1 MKTSTY
7 TSWWREM
14 GAISRGMMFIEGNV
28 ATPAAL
34 EATTGAGTPRH
45 LPARPRRRAARRS
58 GFSLYEDLLFLGGR
72 PMTAG
77 HNDDIEEPFPQTRA
91 GIDGA
96 RRADQRKT
104 RGVLQAVGLAVLA
117 LATASAFIGREPSPS
132 LAAPP
137 AVAAKAVAAG
147 TTEQDAIRIVDLPP
161 VIVQAQAEDY
171 ALLAA
176 DTLRRVDCLG
186 C

>member
-34 EATTGAGTPRH
+34 EATAGAGTPRH

-77 HNDDIEEPFPQTRA
+77 HNDDVEEPFPQTRA

-96 RRADQRKT
+96 RRADQGKT
-104 RGVLQAVGLAVLA
+104 RHVLQAFGLAVFA
-117 LATASAFIGREPSPS
+117 LATASAFLGRAPSPP
-132 LAAPP
+132 LAAPN
-137 AVAAKAVAAG
+137 AVAAEAVAASAA
-147 TTEQDAIRIVDLPP
+147 EREAIRIVDLPP
-161 VIVQAQAEDY
+161 VIVQAQPEDY

-176 DTLRRVDCLG
+176 ESVRVVNCLA